1 MDNKW
6 FKISFNIKF
15 NKISSTWCKKVPIWE
30 FVEVDEYIC
39 LVLNNQ
45 INLGNN
51 VIYNL
56 LDYGNEFI
64 EKITTQ
70 QQVARNYVSV
80 IDAFVN
86 EMIALRQNFNIFREC
101 TKARCTS

>member
-56 LDYGNEFI
+56 LDYENEFI
-64 EKITTQ
+64 EKLTSKKII
-70 QQVARNYVSV
+70 ARNYLLV
-80 IDAFVN
+80 IDASIN
-86 EMIALRQNFNIFREC
+86 EKIILWHDSNISEDG
-101 TKARCTS
+101 KN